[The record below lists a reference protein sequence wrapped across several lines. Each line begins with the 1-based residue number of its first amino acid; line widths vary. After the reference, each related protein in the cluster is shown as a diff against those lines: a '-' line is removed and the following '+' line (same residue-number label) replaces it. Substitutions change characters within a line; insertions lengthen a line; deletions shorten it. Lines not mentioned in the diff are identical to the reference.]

1 MSSRID
7 DIMDQLI
14 DIASTPIRAAG
25 YPAKPPT
32 TRIELRGVSVGQLM
46 TALRFS
52 GLVISNDEGTL
63 VIHKAE
69 ESHDGTT
76 QR

>member
-1 MSSRID
+1 VSKRID

-14 DIASTPIRAAG
+14 DIACTPIAAAG

-32 TRIELRGVSVGQLM
+32 THIELRGVSVGQLM

-63 VIHKAE
+63 VIHQQEKPL
-69 ESHDGTT
+69 
-76 QR
+76 

>member
-1 MSSRID
+1 MTRID

-25 YPAKPPT
+25 YPARPPR
-32 TRIELRGVSVGQLM
+32 TRIELEGISVGQLM

-52 GLVISNDEGTL
+52 GLVISNRDGTL
-63 VIHKAE
+63 VIHQQEKPL
-69 ESHDGTT
+69 
-76 QR
+76 

>member
-1 MSSRID
+1 MTRID

-52 GLVISNDEGTL
+52 GLVISNRDGVL
-63 VIHKAE
+63 VIHQQEKPL
-69 ESHDGTT
+69 
-76 QR
+76 

>member
-1 MSSRID
+1 MSKRID

-14 DIASTPIRAAG
+14 DIASTPIWAAG

-32 TRIELRGVSVGQLM
+32 THIELRGVSVGQLM

-63 VIHKAE
+63 VIHQQEKPL
-69 ESHDGTT
+69 
-76 QR
+76 

>member
-1 MSSRID
+1 MSRSID
-7 DIMDQLI
+7 DIMEQLI

-32 TRIELRGVSVGQLM
+32 TCIELRGVSVGQLM

-52 GLVISNDEGTL
+52 GLVISNRDGVL
-63 VIHKAE
+63 VIHQQE
-69 ESHDGTT
+69 TN
-76 QR
+76 Q

>member
-1 MSSRID
+1 MSQRTD

-14 DIASTPIRAAG
+14 AIASTPISAAG

-63 VIHKAE
+63 VIHQQEKPL
-69 ESHDGTT
+69 
-76 QR
+76 

>member
-1 MSSRID
+1 MNRID
-7 DIMDQLI
+7 DIMEQLI
-14 DIASTPIRAAG
+14 DIACTPIAAAG

-52 GLVISNDEGTL
+52 GLVISNRDGVL

-69 ESHDGTT
+69 ESHDGTA

>member
-7 DIMDQLI
+7 DIMEQLI
-14 DIASTPIRAAG
+14 DIACTPIAAAG

-46 TALRFS
+46 TALRYS
-52 GLVISNDEGTL
+52 GLVVSNVEGTL
-63 VIHKAE
+63 VIHQQEKPL
-69 ESHDGTT
+69 
-76 QR
+76 

>member
-1 MSSRID
+1 MTRID

-25 YPAKPPT
+25 YPARPPR
-32 TRIELRGVSVGQLM
+32 TRIELEGISVGQLV

-52 GLVISNDEGTL
+52 GLVISNRDGTL

-69 ESHDGTT
+69 DNRNGTA

>member
-1 MSSRID
+1 MSRSID
-7 DIMDQLI
+7 DIMEQLI
-14 DIASTPIRAAG
+14 DIACTPIAAAG

-63 VIHKAE
+63 VIHQQEKPL
-69 ESHDGTT
+69 
-76 QR
+76 

>member
-1 MSSRID
+1 MSSRTD

-14 DIASTPIRAAG
+14 DIACTPIAAAG

-32 TRIELRGVSVGQLM
+32 THIELRGVSVGQLM

-63 VIHKAE
+63 VIHQQEKPL
-69 ESHDGTT
+69 
-76 QR
+76 

>member
-1 MSSRID
+1 MTRID
-7 DIMDQLI
+7 DIMEQLI
-14 DIASTPIRAAG
+14 DIACTPIAAAG

-52 GLVISNDEGTL
+52 GLVISNDEGVL
-63 VIHKAE
+63 IIHQS
-69 ESHDGTT
+69 ESKETT
-76 QR
+76 

>member
-1 MSSRID
+1 MTRTD

-14 DIASTPIRAAG
+14 DIASTPISAAG
-25 YPAKPPT
+25 YPAKPPR
-32 TRIELRGVSVGQLM
+32 TRIELDGVTIGELM

-52 GLVISNDEGTL
+52 GFLISNDEGTL

-69 ESHDGTT
+69 ESHDGTA

>member
-1 MSSRID
+1 MTRID
-7 DIMDQLI
+7 DIMEQLI

-46 TALRFS
+46 AVLRYS

-63 VIHKAE
+63 VIHQQE
-69 ESHDGTT
+69 NPL
-76 QR
+76 

>member
-1 MSSRID
+1 MSRSID
-7 DIMDQLI
+7 DIMEQLI
-14 DIASTPIRAAG
+14 DSASTPIAAAG

-52 GLVISNDEGTL
+52 GLAISNDEGTL
-63 VIHKAE
+63 VIHQQEKPL
-69 ESHDGTT
+69 
-76 QR
+76 

>member
-1 MSSRID
+1 MSKRID

-14 DIASTPIRAAG
+14 DIACTPIAAAG

-32 TRIELRGVSVGQLM
+32 THIELRGVSVGQLM

-63 VIHKAE
+63 VIHQQEKPL
-69 ESHDGTT
+69 
-76 QR
+76 

>member
-25 YPAKPPT
+25 YPAKPPR
-32 TRIELRGVSVGQLM
+32 TRLELDGVTVGQLL
-46 TALRFS
+46 TALRYS
-52 GLVISNDEGTL
+52 GLVVSNDRGVL
-63 VIHKAE
+63 IIHKAE
-69 ESHDGTT
+69 ESHDGTA

>member
-1 MSSRID
+1 MPWACRNARGAATCGR
-7 DIMDQLI
+7 
-14 DIASTPIRAAG
+14 ASTPIRAAG

-63 VIHKAE
+63 VIHQQEKPL
-69 ESHDGTT
+69 
-76 QR
+76 

>member
-1 MSSRID
+1 MSKRID

-14 DIASTPIRAAG
+14 DIASTPIAAAG

-46 TALRFS
+46 MALRFS

-63 VIHKAE
+63 IIHQQEKPL
-69 ESHDGTT
+69 
-76 QR
+76 